1 MQIRGSIVVSISA
14 RHAEDRVQ
22 FPAAESFGRAQCYGL
37 ELRVLRSR
45 FCFFPKVRVHKCRIG
60 QIASA
65 GNRTR
70 VTSMATMYSTTRPLM
85 LIGTLDIGG
94 RFLVAREVFVRG
106 CGGGVCMK
114 PCGGASRCLR
124 MGCWS

>member
-1 MQIRGSIVVSISA
+1 MLWLGVVGSSI
-14 RHAEDRVQ
+14 E
-22 FPAAESFGRAQCYGL
+22 
-37 ELRVLRSR
+37 VL
-45 FCFFPKVRVHKCRIG
+45 FFPKVRVHKCRVG

-65 GNRTR
+65 GNRTWI
-70 VTSMATMYSTTRPLM
+70 TSMATMYSSTRPLM

-114 PCGGASRCLR
+114 PCRRG
-124 MGCWS
+124 

>member
-1 MQIRGSIVVSISA
+1 MLWLGVVGSSI
-14 RHAEDRVQ
+14 E
-22 FPAAESFGRAQCYGL
+22 
-37 ELRVLRSR
+37 VL
-45 FCFFPKVRVHKCRIG
+45 FFPKVRVHKCRVG

-114 PCGGASRCLR
+114 PCSHG
-124 MGCWS
+124 

>member
-1 MQIRGSIVVSISA
+1 MLWLGVEGSSI
-14 RHAEDRVQ
+14 E
-22 FPAAESFGRAQCYGL
+22 
-37 ELRVLRSR
+37 VL
-45 FCFFPKVRVHKCRIG
+45 FFPKVRVHKCRIG

-85 LIGTLDIGG
+85 LVGTLDIGG

>member
-1 MQIRGSIVVSISA
+1 M
-14 RHAEDRVQ
+14 
-22 FPAAESFGRAQCYGL
+22 
-37 ELRVLRSR
+37 
-45 FCFFPKVRVHKCRIG
+45 HKCRIG
-60 QIASA
+60 QIAPA

-85 LIGTLDIGG
+85 LIDVLDIGG
-94 RFLVAREVFVRG
+94 LFFVAREVFVRG

-124 MGCWS
+124 MSCWS